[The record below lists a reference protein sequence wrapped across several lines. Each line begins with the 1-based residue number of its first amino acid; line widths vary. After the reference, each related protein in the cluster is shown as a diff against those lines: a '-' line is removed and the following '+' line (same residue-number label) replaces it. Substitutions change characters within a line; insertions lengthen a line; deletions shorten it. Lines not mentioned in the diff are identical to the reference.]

1 MKKIYYIIL
10 LCLLTVTFSCNKE
23 DDLEPTDM
31 RYDYFTVSPD
41 ANDEESLLR
50 RKFYEDHNI
59 HLLFNDTLRHEQRGT
74 YADGTPH
81 WFTELLDLSYDI
93 TTTKNETR
101 FTYIRDYQKQE
112 EGIRYA
118 ETYILPHLGEG
129 LRPYSIFLVETLE
142 EDDWGWKNIFYYNGK
157 RCLALATQGIAGMEE
172 EELKERCIDIFY
184 NIVYNKTNYY
194 DEELNE
200 FMALGN
206 NLHGETLE
214 SAGLSDDPTNE
225 EIYALG
231 FLTWSTWYQEFPSRS
246 SDFTSFLKAVF
257 YQKEE
262 DFKARYA
269 SYPLIL
275 QKYDIMKEVVK
286 QKGYIF

>member
-1 MKKIYYIIL
+1 M
-10 LCLLTVTFSCNKE
+10 
-23 DDLEPTDM
+23 
-31 RYDYFTVSPD
+31 
-41 ANDEESLLR
+41 
-50 RKFYEDHNI
+50 
-59 HLLFNDTLRHEQRGT
+59 
-74 YADGTPH
+74 
-81 WFTELLDLSYDI
+81 
-93 TTTKNETR
+93 
-101 FTYIRDYQKQE
+101 
-112 EGIRYA
+112 
-118 ETYILPHLGEG
+118 
-129 LRPYSIFLVETLE
+129 ETLE
-142 EDDWGWKNIFYYNGK
+142 EYGWRWKTVAYYNGK
-157 RCLALATQGIAGMEE
+157 RCLALATQGIAEMEE

-184 NIVYNKTNYY
+184 NIVDSKTNYY
-194 DEELNE
+194 DEELND

-231 FLTWSTWYQEFPSRS
+231 FLTWSTWYREFPSRS